1 MRVIDLTHKISSE
14 TTVYPGTEP
23 PILRAA
29 ATYDK
34 DMYKETLYTMF
45 SHTGTHIDS
54 PAHIFEG
61 AKTLDEFP
69 ASQFVGKALVIDASS
84 VGRGGKIT
92 MDILKEYGDELGKAE
107 FLLFYTGYGELF
119 YSPEYL
125 ADYPVIDEG
134 VLDFIIRGDYK
145 GIGFD
150 TISLDPMEKLTMH
163 RRLFSEKEMINIE
176 NLTNLGEVAGG
187 LFDFVCLPL
196 SVKDSDGAPCRAIAM
211 LEN

>member
-1 MRVIDLTHKISSE
+1 MTVKERLDVALVSRGLAE
-14 TTVYPGTEP
+14 TREKAKAIIMAGIVYVNNQKSDKAGATVKADDIIEVRG
-23 PILRAA
+23 
-29 ATYDK
+29 
-34 DMYKETLYTMF
+34 ETLKYVSRGGLKLEKAMKEF
-45 SHTGTHIDS
+45 PI
-54 PAHIFEG
+54 
-61 AKTLDEFP
+61 TLD
-69 ASQFVGKALVIDASS
+69 
-84 VGRGGKIT
+84 GKIT
-92 MDILKEYGDELGKAE
+92 MDILKEYGDDLGKAE

-150 TISLDPMEKLTMH
+150 TISLDPMAKLTMH

-176 NLTNLGEVAGG
+176 NLTNLGEAAGG

-211 LEN
+211 VEN